1 MDTLIVLDGIP
12 FQPDERALRERLHI
26 DGDSDQALEL
36 ATLVHQ
42 ARAIT
47 RPKAMCRIAFI
58 TQKDDLGVEI
68 ERVRFTS
75 RVLRVNLDAVQ
86 RVFPYIATC
95 GAELDAWSHTLDDV
109 LHQFW
114 AEAIKL
120 AALGAAIKAVNDH
133 MDDRY
138 RPGHT
143 SAMNPGSLLDWPL
156 REQRPLFALLGDPQA
171 AIGVQLTPSMLMVPN
186 KSTSGIRFA
195 TEADFASC
203 QLCPR
208 DICPNRR
215 APYDPGLYERKY
227 SISQGAEDMHG

>member
-1 MDTLIVLDGIP
+1 MDTTVVLDQIP
-12 FQPDERALRERLHI
+12 FQVDQGALCERLHV
-26 DGDSDQALEL
+26 DVDSDQATEL
-36 ATLVHQ
+36 GALLDQ
-42 ARAIT
+42 ARALA
-47 RPKAMCRIAFI
+47 RPKGMYRIAFI
-58 TQKDDLGVEI
+58 TQKEELGVEI
-68 ERVRFTS
+68 EGVKFTS
-75 RVLRVNLDAVQ
+75 RVLRVNLDSVQ

-95 GAELDAWSHTLDDV
+95 GTELDAWAHTLDDV
-109 LHQFW
+109 LHQYW

-120 AALGAAIKAVNDH
+120 MAVGAAIKAVNDD

-156 REQRPLFALLGDPQA
+156 REQRPLFTLLGDPHA

-208 DICPNRR
+208 EDCPNRR
-215 APYDPGLYERKY
+215 SPYDPGLYERKY
-227 SISQGAEDMHG
+227 RPSHDS